1 MAEGRPGATLS
12 GLKIQ
17 FQGRERPAASLAP
30 PPAVLWADLRSGTPS
45 VAPAACDDVL
55 NRNESDMPKMKSKGS
70 VKSRFRVTKKGKVK
84 CSKPFRGHQHA
95 IHNGKEK
102 RALRKSLVI
111 DGTWARLIRKML
123 GA

>member
-1 MAEGRPGATLS
+1 
-12 GLKIQ
+12 
-17 FQGRERPAASLAP
+17 
-30 PPAVLWADLRSGTPS
+30 
-45 VAPAACDDVL
+45 
-55 NRNESDMPKMKSKGS
+55 MPKMKSKGS
-70 VKSRFRVTKKGKVK
+70 VKSRFRVTKKGKVR
-84 CSKPFRGHQHA
+84 CSKPARGHMHA